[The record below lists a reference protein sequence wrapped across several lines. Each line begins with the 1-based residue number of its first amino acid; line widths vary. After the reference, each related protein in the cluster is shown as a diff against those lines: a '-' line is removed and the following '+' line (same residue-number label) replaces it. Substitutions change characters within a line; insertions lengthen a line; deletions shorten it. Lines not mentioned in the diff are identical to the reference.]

1 MIDDEAIARMKP
13 GAVLVNVARG
23 NLVDETAV
31 LRALEVGRLRG
42 AGLDVFAREPLPPDH
57 PLWRRRNVLV
67 TPHVSAVTRGYWR
80 RETDLILA
88 NLRRYLQGVPSQ
100 EWENVVD
107 KAAGY

>member
-1 MIDDEAIARMKP
+1 
-13 GAVLVNVARG
+13 
-23 NLVDETAV
+23 
-31 LRALEVGRLRG
+31 
-42 AGLDVFAREPLPPDH
+42 
-57 PLWRRRNVLV
+57 VLV